1 MSYIGA
7 KPAEQILS
15 SSDIQDGAIST
26 VDLAN
31 GCVTAAK
38 IASGQILPASGIVF
52 PATQSASADANTLDD
67 YEEGTWTPVVKLGS
81 TVNTSSGVNATYTK
95 IGRVVYIQA
104 TIATITKSGTGNLF
118 VDGLP
123 FTVGSSSLGDIQATV
138 RWEAITSGGVI
149 YGYFSGGGTTISMQ
163 NYNSSGYTGAIN
175 NTNCSTTY
183 SLYGIQGFYFV
194 S

>member
-67 YEEGTWTPVVKLGS
+67 YEEGTWTP
-81 TVNTSSGVNATYTK
+81 TVTTGTVGTQTCNYIK
-95 IGRVVYIQA
+95 IGRQVTVWGRLFSFSNRSA
-104 TIATITKSGTGNLF
+104 GSDVTINN
-118 VDGLP
+118 LP
-123 FTVGSSSLGDIQATV
+123 FTSGSNSSVGAHGNSLAQFISNMNGL
-138 RWEAITSGGVI
+138 TSYV
-149 YGYFSGGGTTISMQ
+149 
-163 NYNSSGYTGAIN
+163 NSSGTSLIFYDVRSSGFRSLAHSDLN
-175 NTNCSTTY
+175 SASTEIYFFATY
-183 SLYGIQGFYFV
+183 QTAN
-194 S
+194 